1 MLQASSGPG
10 EMGKAVVIN
19 NPDPETK
26 AKIDMGWRNNAFN
39 QLVKLLPLILLTR
52 PSKCLN
58 HHNQRLCKIVLAGVN
73 VLLQTY
79 NVLL

>member
-39 QLVKLLPLILLTR
+39 QLVKLILSSSPDL
-52 PSKCLN
+52 LN
-58 HHNQRLCKIVLAGVN
+58 VSTITTSGCVKLSWLA
-73 VLLQTY
+73 
-79 NVLL
+79 